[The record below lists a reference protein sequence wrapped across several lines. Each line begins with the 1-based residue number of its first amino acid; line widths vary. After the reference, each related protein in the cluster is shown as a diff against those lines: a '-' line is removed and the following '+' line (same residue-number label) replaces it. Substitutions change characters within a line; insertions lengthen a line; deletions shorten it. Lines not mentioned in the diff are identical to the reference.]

1 MDHSPKINGPLT
13 WSMLFIAVLAAIAL
27 AGLPAVVRATFA
39 RGPAETP
46 MDDQFA
52 ALLEEH
58 AAAAETYE
66 DRFNGR
72 SVFFRPRQ
80 PRPPRPPEQQKAA
93 PTVKQT
99 EVLAEA
105 PEPTCPPYAGPRIV
119 GYVGGTVWFSGDVRL
134 GVGEDSEGLKVISV
148 DDLPWSATIKYQD
161 WEYDV
166 AFLSRR
172 PADFFAPETSSKRET
187 MPGLVSV
194 RAGNDDQPHDGRPR
208 AEPVEPKK
216 PDD

>member
-1 MDHSPKINGPLT
+1 MDHSPKINGPLA
-13 WSMLFIAVLAAIAL
+13 WSMLFIAVLAAITL
-27 AGLPAVVRATFA
+27 AGLPAVVRAAFA
-39 RGPAETP
+39 RGPGETP

-58 AAAAETYE
+58 TAAAETYE

-80 PRPPRPPEQQKAA
+80 PRRTEPKRPHVQATEVVTVDPEEEQEPICPPR
-93 PTVKQT
+93 
-99 EVLAEA
+99 
-105 PEPTCPPYAGPRIV
+105 YAGPRIV

-134 GVGEDSEGLKVISV
+134 GVGEEAEGLKVISV
-148 DDLPWSATIKYQD
+148 DDLPWSAKIEYQD

-166 AFLSRR
+166 TFLSRR
-172 PADFFAPETSSKRET
+172 PADFFAGEASSKRET

-194 RAGNDDQPHDGRPR
+194 RTENDGQPHDGRPR
-208 AEPVEPKK
+208 AEAVEPKK

>member
-13 WSMLFIAVLAAIAL
+13 WSTLFIAVLAAIAL

-39 RGPAETP
+39 RGPGEIP

-80 PRPPRPPEQQKAA
+80 PRRPPPPPPPESPKVVVTDA
-93 PTVKQT
+93 PADTPART
-99 EVLAEA
+99 RPL
-105 PEPTCPPYAGPRIV
+105 YAGPPIV
-119 GYVGGTVWFSGDVRL
+119 GYLGPTVWFSGDLRL
-134 GVGEDSEGLKVISV
+134 GVGEESEGLKVISV
-148 DDLPWSATIKYQD
+148 DDMPWSAKIEYQG

-166 AFLSRR
+166 SFLSRR
-172 PADFFAPETSSKRET
+172 PADFFAREPSSKRET

-194 RAGNDDQPHDGRPR
+194 RTGNDDQPHDGRPR

>member
-13 WSMLFIAVLAAIAL
+13 WSMLFIAVLAAITL
-27 AGLPAVVRATFA
+27 AGLPAVVRAAFA
-39 RGPAETP
+39 RGPGETP

-80 PRPPRPPEQQKAA
+80 PRTRRVKSVPPPPKMITTVDA
-93 PTVKQT
+93 P
-99 EVLAEA
+99 EA
-105 PEPTCPPYAGPRIV
+105 PELIRPLRYPGPKIV

-134 GVGEDSEGLKVISV
+134 GVGEEAEGIKVISV
-148 DDLPWSATIKYQD
+148 DDLPWSVKVEYQD

-166 AFLSRR
+166 TFLSRR
-172 PADFFAPETSSKRET
+172 PADFFAGEASSTRET

-194 RAGNDDQPHDGRPR
+194 RAANDDGPHDGRPR
-208 AEPVEPKK
+208 AKPVGPKK